1 MKRKML
7 ISIALIMIMLLNCVM
22 PLFVVNAAEGAE
34 IQLNSN
40 LFKAVKA
47 SLEAQ
52 GIEVEMNEV
61 THTFTLSEEEKASI
75 KKLLLNEGAISD
87 LTGLDAFSSLE
98 VLELSGNNL
107 TKDSNLGVLNNL
119 PNLNYLDL
127 STNKLEDI
135 SEIRGLVD
143 RLRDPAGSGK
153 IILSG
158 QNVMSVQSVY
168 INTEEDSDNEEKAK
182 FTLPTILELAGYI
195 KSCWKNVR
203 MVPQALTDLQKE
215 NGVIMNTPP
224 FLSVDSIPMYVND
237 ENYQIDVNIWSEEG
251 KYGTPYYGML
261 EVTIYIH
268 DDPTEAASV
277 SNPNKAAEN
286 ILNGS
291 MFKLYFVTFDKS
303 SEAITTMDTNLYNA
317 IKEQLT
323 AGQTKNPELSSYR
336 YEVDTN
342 GEIIYGEYYYTEII
356 SGKNKG
362 CRKLTEKGGA
372 GRSYLYNPATD
383 KIYKYVSD
391 DAELKS
397 ENELNLKV
405 EATNIYETDG
415 SMKAG
420 YRVSGSGDGKNL
432 YIDAYD
438 DARTFVIDD
447 AVLTNK
453 IPSLILNNKQIR
465 DLSGLEYFVGLNSKL
480 NVSHNY
486 LEDINPLYNMEYQ
499 KENWEKQIVDDYT
512 KWLKTREYGNLQ
524 QSVTEIENAE
534 KTMKDNT
541 KLINEAYDK
550 IIETLKEMAKI
561 QKEEGKD
568 AEYAKSLEEKA
579 KSIESIIDS
588 IKGKTSED
596 NKFTPGYL
604 SYINGYTDSEKGYID
619 GSLEKINKEL
629 DNVYDFLANLYEV
642 YNDEYKLTSL
652 LAPNVNYLT
661 YDEYQTY
668 EKTTKDSLT
677 SAKGLLT
684 EQINFIKTLEQ
695 QHALTQL
702 DKDLISKIFNVTFT
716 IDENKENGE
725 TPISKYFDE
734 EFSKKALSRKQ
745 CVDYLNDFREIAL
758 YSEMANYCLIKRMN
772 NETADDYCYNVE
784 YLKNRIKN
792 LKTEEIPTDL
802 EERVLK
808 LIEENMSDSYFDVY
822 KNYEEQ
828 TRSYS
833 LIQYGYIKEQV
844 GKENYYNDKAGSL
857 NVNTGKGEYKFL
869 NRLATYR
876 NETVNKDNLIESAKP
891 KDNIPKTYTDV
902 EGTTKNY
909 MSDLL
914 TKAGCSG
921 NGDITSAVS
930 DLDVPKQKT
939 YEIIMSEGNDY
950 KSTEEVEL
958 NKLDELPLYNQ
969 LMTLA
974 KKLLNGDIS
983 KYVKL
988 ARLKDLNISYN
999 ADINIDRI
1007 AELQSLYTLDASYC
1021 YIADVSKVDW
1031 SSMPNLKRLYL
1042 GYNFISNM
1050 DALTKLPNIKVLDL
1064 SNNLLEGKLEITEQQ
1079 FQSLFKN
1086 MEELNLSGNKI
1097 SDVTSLLIYLDYISG
1112 GNYAN
1117 YLAREDTLNIDLTNQ
1132 DIQLVIEE
1140 PISLED
1146 YPTTINVELPKIFTQ
1161 LQKIDTER
1169 TSFGETSQRG
1179 RVEFEGSYVTLNTR
1193 TPGDKIAKV
1202 VVIAQTGDGSPVT
1215 TCVGEGT
1222 TATIRYTVVSN
1233 SDDDQDDDVDPTP
1246 DTNTNTDTPKPNT
1259 NTQKPDTNTNTDSPT
1274 LPDPSDEVVDTS
1286 DLGYEEGEEFVKG
1299 VLAQT
1304 PVSDFKT
1311 ILLNGSDYEVVVTAE
1326 KDGEEVTSGYM
1337 KTGMYVKVLDDEGK
1351 PVQDQDGNLLVYQ
1364 VVVKGDIN
1372 GDGSA
1377 DAADSVLIKK
1387 YRTEVINL
1395 EGAQFESADINN
1407 DKVVDVMDSKLLLY
1421 HRAEVQGFNLN
1432 YTK

>member
-203 MVPQALTDLQKE
+203 MVPQALADWQD
-215 NGVIMNTPP
+215 GGYGFMNTPP

-237 ENYQIDVNIWSEEG
+237 ENYQIDINICSEE
-251 KYGTPYYGML
+251 GTPYYGML

-303 SEAITTMDTNLYNA
+303 SEAITTMDTNLYYA

-342 GEIIYGEYYYTEII
+342 GEIIYNEYYYSEITAD
-356 SGKNKG
+356 KLKG
-362 CRKLTEKGGA
+362 YRKLYAKGKSVAETE
-372 GRSYLYNPATD
+372 YVYNPTTN
-383 KIYKYVSD
+383 KIYAYNSD
-391 DAELKS
+391 TELGK
-397 ENELNLKV
+397 ELNIKV
-405 EATNIYETDG
+405 EPTNIYGTDG

-420 YRVSGSGDGKNL
+420 YKVSGSGDGKNL

-447 AVLTNK
+447 KVLTNK
-453 IPSLILNNKQIR
+453 ITSLILNNKQIR
-465 DLSGLEYFVGLNSKL
+465 DLSGLEYFVGLKSKL

-524 QSVTEIENAE
+524 KSVTEIENAE
-534 KTMKDNT
+534 KTIKDNK
-541 KLINEAYDK
+541 KLINEAYEK
-550 IIETLKEMAKI
+550 IKKILKEISELKADENFDKNK
-561 QKEEGKD
+561 Q
-568 AEYAKSLEEKA
+568 EKMNQ
-579 KSIESIIDS
+579 INDIIND
-588 IKGKTSED
+588 IKGKTDED
-596 NKFTPGYL
+596 GNDVPGYL
-604 SYINGYTDSEKGYID
+604 NYIMEGYTDKEKGHVKSAIEIINENLNGNTSSVYYY
-619 GSLEKINKEL
+619 LER
-629 DNVYDFLANLYEV
+629 LYNI
-642 YNDEYKLTSL
+642 YNEEYKLTSL

-661 YDEYQTY
+661 FDEYQNY
-668 EKTTKDSLT
+668 EKTTKDSLE
-677 SAKGLLT
+677 SAKNLLN
-684 EQINFIKTLEQ
+684 EQISFIKTLEQ

-702 DKDLISKIFNVTFT
+702 DKDLIADIFETTFT
-716 IDENKENGE
+716 IDEGKEDGD
-725 TPISKYFDE
+725 TPITKYFDE
-734 EFSKKALSRKQ
+734 EFSKRALSRLD
-745 CVDYLNDFREIAL
+745 CVRYLNKFREAAL

-792 LKTEEIPTDL
+792 LEIEEIPTDL
-802 EERVLK
+802 EEKVLR
-808 LIEENMSDSYFDVY
+808 LVEENDTNDASYQKY
-822 KNYEEQ
+822 SKYESTVVNEV
-828 TRSYS
+828 TAN
-833 LIQYGYIKEQV
+833 V
-844 GKENYYNDKAGSL
+844 GKGKYYEVTEL
-857 NVNTGKGEYKFL
+857 EGK
-869 NRLATYR
+869 
-876 NETVNKDNLIESAKP
+876 
-891 KDNIPKTYTDV
+891 
-902 EGTTKNY
+902 
-909 MSDLL
+909 
-914 TKAGCSG
+914 
-921 NGDITSAVS
+921 
-930 DLDVPKQKT
+930 
-939 YEIIMSEGNDY
+939 
-950 KSTEEVEL
+950 KSTKTISESGQNAESVPTATIVEKVNSKESKAVEL
-958 NKLDELPLYNQ
+958 DKIRDLTFYNQ
-969 LMTLA
+969 VMVLA